1 VINSVEKIMLSVSR
15 EGRILDR
22 FCLRGLRIE
31 EITQFVEELGVEG
44 IDKLGVD
51 VEIILLET
59 PLPTYIPRRYL

>member
-1 VINSVEKIMLSVSR
+1 MINSIEKIMLSVSR

-22 FCLRGLRIE
+22 FCLRDLRIE

-51 VEIILLET
+51 VEINFAGNT
-59 PLPTYIPRRYL
+59 SPYLYT